1 MQKIYEVECQR
12 MNVTPKAFYGYC
24 RKQSKKKGLDIES
37 WVEFDSW
44 INPCRPEKY
53 HINKH
58 DDWEIPQIEG
68 LGLMPYEWH
77 LFLQNSYN
85 FIIEFEFDTET
96 KGHGY
101 FYALEYER

>member
-1 MQKIYEVECQR
+1 MQKNYEVECQR
-12 MNVTPKAFYGYC
+12 TNVTPKAFYEYC
-24 RKQSKKKGLDIES
+24 RKQSNKKGLDIES

-44 INPCRPEKY
+44 INPNSPEKY

-58 DDWEIPQIEG
+58 EDWEIPQIEG

-85 FIIEFEFDTET
+85 I
-96 KGHGY
+96 
-101 FYALEYER
+101 